1 MSEGA
6 VEAVV
11 RAVLRRKSFVV
22 RFGDIEEELRRLAT
36 SEGEFERLRRELLSN
51 INSII
56 RRGKYDTCYLYRIYE
71 DTSRENDVIVV
82 VPFCLDDEF
91 EKPTLEELGK
101 LYRNKELRKALD
113 SIINELIK
121 TWARDMDVPVDV
133 DNAVSLL
140 RKKLSSGDP
149 SQDKVIHGY
158 GYDIEC
164 DVLTVY
170 ESFKQGYG
178 YTMYRR
184 CNIVYGDAD
193 VEEYN
198 WGKKIKPKSIPVVI
212 KCVEGSIDD
221 LFVSKTVDTFVYTQY
236 GWRAIKTYDDV
247 KEIKEAEGGGNAEA

>member
-1 MSEGA
+1 MMSEGA

-36 SEGEFERLRRELLSN
+36 SEGEFERLRQELLSN

-71 DTSRENDVIVV
+71 DASRENDVIVV

-133 DNAVSLL
+133 DNVVSLL

-158 GYDIEC
+158 GYDIEG

-170 ESFKQGYG
+170 ESFKQGNG

-198 WGKKIKPKSIPVVI
+198 WGKKIKPRSIPVVI

-247 KEIKEAEGGGNAEA
+247 KEIKEADGR